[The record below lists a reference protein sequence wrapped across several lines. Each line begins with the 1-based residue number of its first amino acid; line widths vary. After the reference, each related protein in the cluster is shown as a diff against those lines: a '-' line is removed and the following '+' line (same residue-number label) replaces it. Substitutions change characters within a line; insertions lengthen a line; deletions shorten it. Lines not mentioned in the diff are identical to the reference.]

1 MVFADW
7 VSSGGSVKSPPRQEK
22 RWFPEFLTPA
32 KRLPCGGGDRRI
44 LAEALFDAS
53 VGVTAAP
60 LLGCRQSENTV
71 VNREL

>member
-1 MVFADW
+1 MESHW
-7 VSSGGSVKSPPRQEK
+7 V
-22 RWFPEFLTPA
+22 TPSCA
-32 KRLPCGGGDRRI
+32 ANGQSDRPK
-44 LAEALFDAS
+44 LKLVPF